1 MTGVRNN
8 IMKSNNIPEKDI
20 KALKAVLI
28 IFFISFNLL
37 LFLIDKTKLQDYGT
51 IQLNNFV
58 LIIPKSYCN
67 SESVYSSGSTYV
79 SLTPQVRIFAFDLDN
94 MTETEMEENDYIDYS
109 LTEQLYLSKDYE
121 EAEVALEEISDVY
134 GNLDI
139 LSYTDR
145 RSFQNYVYWG
155 YNNGFWLVFFFN
167 YENQHFLCAIN
178 DSSRK
183 TSFDREVGRFIL
195 SHSGRTKI
203 Q

>member
-1 MTGVRNN
+1 M
-8 IMKSNNIPEKDI
+8 EKN
-20 KALKAVLI
+20 KVLAI
-28 IFFISFNLL
+28 LLVLFSILPLYTFFED
-37 LFLIDKTKLQDYGT
+37 LIQSPKYSWV
-51 IQLNNFV
+51 QLANCD
-58 LIIPKSYCN
+58 LAIPKEYDY
-67 SESVYSSGSTYV
+67 SENVYLSGTAYV
-79 SLTPQVRIFAFDLDN
+79 SDNPPVRIFAFDLDN
-94 MTETEMEENDYIDYS
+94 MTEAEMMENDYIDYS

-121 EAEVALEEISDVY
+121 EAEVALEKISDVY